1 MYSKKIQRLAVAAGA
16 TAAALAVST
25 GVAATASA
33 QPNGPVSKPGHC
45 AIENT
50 DSNGNTTVEY
60 VPTGT
65 RIGLMYCGSDGEWH
79 LGWLV
84 DAAVSPTGGGA
95 KPPIKV
101 GAANGGVLT
110 ATR

>member
-1 MYSKKIQRLAVAAGA
+1 
-16 TAAALAVST
+16 
-25 GVAATASA
+25 
-33 QPNGPVSKPGHC
+33 
-45 AIENT
+45 
-50 DSNGNTTVEY
+50 

-65 RIGLMYCGSDGEWH
+65 RIGFMYCGSDGEWH